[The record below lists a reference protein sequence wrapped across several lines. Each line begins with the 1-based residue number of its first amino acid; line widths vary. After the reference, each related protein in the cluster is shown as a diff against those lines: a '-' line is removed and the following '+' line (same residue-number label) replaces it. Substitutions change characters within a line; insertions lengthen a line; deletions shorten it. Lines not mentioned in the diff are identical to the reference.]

1 MLTRLIGMT
10 VCLQL
15 LLSCTALQSTKSA
28 TERASIENQQARDAA
43 LHLSKL
49 AQIDTLIKLDNQ
61 WLGSQIETVFS
72 ENSELSDTFEVL
84 DFKVKFS
91 NQYIE
96 IKAIVNVLDDNRN
109 VISATASGDIL
120 FNFRGTGL
128 EWSPRFRALEISSRD
143 FAFEGV
149 NYIEADLHLDKL
161 VLENLNSDITIS
173 IINQKMN
180 QIPLSTVSLASIEVG
195 ASLPG
200 FSQSP
205 ASQQQELK
213 GIFMVNGSAFLID
226 SAATTIALD
235 MSFIPK
241 LAICQADI
249 TVSRAEF
256 VDDVKSREPVGIAKN
271 LNKTGDIQ
279 YFYSEISGAKR
290 PLTII
295 HYWFADGLPIA
306 VQELAV
312 GPSKRWRTWSAR
324 NSLLSDVNYL
334 EVLVVEKESA
344 CILHTAS
351 IRKPIP
357 ESIVA
362 DADHTLAKQSFRAL
376 QEQFNLKTSHFSIN
390 EDKPDIAMIELT
402 RSFLSTVLQASLTD
416 LILGAEFDSSDLSSL
431 QFSANIQPFDSEA
444 LSCEHRDCPTAPVC
458 KANLTQCKRLRDTR
472 DCSSCLFRNPLNNR
486 CVSEAIDPL
495 CEASRNRQN
504 AKYDLDRATC
514 ITNAETSKQECDQL
528 NAQILSSCQIESGF
542 EGSACESVKT
552 GIQSLEAGTPLAT
565 VDTITRTTG
574 TLIANF
580 SNFRIE
586 ENLTRLKLDM
596 SLRSDLQQ
604 EGALKFN
611 TNVDAGQSLASCI
624 GAWSGSFKNRF
635 SSTPTVINLLS
646 SFEESIDTLSAE
658 WSGFGLSINTNP
670 SPLESVFVGNPQLLA
685 NCKIGL
691 TVNTVEQALSGE
703 DADFFRGHIDLEFQ
717 PLPTKIMLNPA
728 TVGTGGNTR
737 SASPQFGQ
745 NNLRYDFV
753 E

>member
-1 MLTRLIGMT
+1 
-10 VCLQL
+10 
-15 LLSCTALQSTKSA
+15 
-28 TERASIENQQARDAA
+28 
-43 LHLSKL
+43 
-49 AQIDTLIKLDNQ
+49 
-61 WLGSQIETVFS
+61 
-72 ENSELSDTFEVL
+72 
-84 DFKVKFS
+84 
-91 NQYIE
+91 
-96 IKAIVNVLDDNRN
+96 
-109 VISATASGDIL
+109 
-120 FNFRGTGL
+120 
-128 EWSPRFRALEISSRD
+128 
-143 FAFEGV
+143 
-149 NYIEADLHLDKL
+149 
-161 VLENLNSDITIS
+161 
-173 IINQKMN
+173 
-180 QIPLSTVSLASIEVG
+180 
-195 ASLPG
+195 
-200 FSQSP
+200 
-205 ASQQQELK
+205 
-213 GIFMVNGSAFLID
+213 LID
-226 SAATTIALD
+226 STVTTIALD

-241 LAICQADI
+241 LAICQADV

-256 VDDVKSREPVGIAKN
+256 VNDVKSREPVGIAEN
-271 LNKTGDIQ
+271 LNKTDDIQ

-295 HYWFADGLPIA
+295 HYWFADGVPIA

-312 GPSKRWRTWSAR
+312 SPSKRWRTWSAKG
-324 NSLLSDVNYL
+324 SFLSDVSYL

-351 IRKPIP
+351 IRKPVP

-362 DADHTLAKQSFRAL
+362 DADHALAKQTFQAL
-376 QEQFNLKTSHFSIN
+376 QEQFNLKTTHFSIN
-390 EDKPDIAMIELT
+390 EDKPDIAMIELS

-416 LILGAEFDSSDLSSL
+416 LIIAAEFDSSDLSSL
-431 QFSANIQPFDSEA
+431 QYSANIQPFDIEA
-444 LSCEHRDCPTAPVC
+444 ISCEPRDCPTAPVC
-458 KANLTQCKRLRDTR
+458 TANLTQCKRQKDTR

-486 CVSEAIDPL
+486 CVSEADDPL

-504 AKYDLDRATC
+504 AKYDMERATC

-542 EGSACESVKT
+542 EDSACESVKT
-552 GIQSLEAGTPLAT
+552 GIRSLKAGTPLAT
-565 VDTITRTTG
+565 VGTNTRTTG

-611 TNVDAGQSLASCI
+611 TNVDAGPALESCI
-624 GAWSGSFKNRF
+624 GAWSESFKNRF
-635 SSTPTVINLLS
+635 STTSTVNNLLS
-646 SFEESIDTLSAE
+646 SFEESTDTLSAE

-691 TVNTVEQALSGE
+691 TVNMVEQALSGE
-703 DADFFRGHIDLEFQ
+703 DAEFFRGHIDLEIQ
-717 PLPTKIMLNPA
+717 PLPTKIILNPT